1 MDKGAKNE
9 RATASET
16 TPSETSEVERR
27 PPHANKRP
35 SKSLASSVHLS
46 PGASLRQT
54 ARAVSLSKI
63 PVSVRNSSQ
72 KRTDSGGDTTSG
84 SDNGA
89 RPDQRRRSGACANG
103 DSAKRAS
110 AVASS
115 RRPKSSHSAAAN
127 GAASRPAVRKSY
139 STVEAMSTRSTRPQS
154 AQVSRRKANGAGAT
168 ADKHGPGR
176 RRTAADGANAAPP
189 APRSKDCSP
198 EAKCPSNPSS
208 SKTSVSEE
216 IARPD
221 VPFRRDGTFCI
232 DEPTVLKKHS
242 PTSEQADVL

>member
-1 MDKGAKNE
+1 MDKGAKND

-16 TPSETSEVERR
+16 TPSETSEAERR

-89 RPDQRRRSGACANG
+89 RPEQRRRSGACANG
-103 DSAKRAS
+103 TSAKSDSATGG
-110 AVASS
+110 
-115 RRPKSSHSAAAN
+115 RRPKSHGAATN
-127 GAASRPAVRKSY
+127 GVASRPAVRK
-139 STVEAMSTRSTRPQS
+139 THVEAQSTRSTRPQS
-154 AQVSRRKANGAGAT
+154 AQASRRKANS
-168 ADKHGPGR
+168 ADKHSAGR
-176 RRTAADGANAAPP
+176 RKTEATGA
-189 APRSKDCSP
+189 APRSKDTSP
-198 EAKCPSNPSS
+198 DVKCPSNPSS

-242 PTSEQADVL
+242 PTSEQAEVL